1 MAEDQVKENQ
11 LVENQ
16 IETQEEP
23 LTENTAVEET
33 MVEEPQVEE
42 APIEDLQTE
51 EPVSEATEEIADDEE
66 LAVVDEAFVEETD
79 DTSATE
85 EVVDDAEEA
94 SEAFVEE
101 ADDVFTEE
109 TEAEVDEEFAD
120 AEEIELPAD
129 EEFEDDS
136 EAAAKQDGPVEELL
150 LPRDTLLSA
159 GIHIGTR
166 MKTLDM
172 ASFIYRVRPDGLFVL
187 DVKKADDRIRTAAK
201 FLARYEK
208 SKVAVAATRLYAHEP
223 VKKFCEVTGS
233 TPIIGRFI
241 PGQLSNPHYSRRVDP
256 EVIVVSDPRAD
267 AQAVKEASK
276 VGIPI
281 VALCSTD
288 NEFTGVD
295 FVIPTNN
302 KGRRALAVIFWLLAR
317 QILRERGELGAD
329 KEPMFTIE
337 DFEAKVTREE
347 EDA

>member
-11 LVENQ
+11 PVENQ
-16 IETQEEP
+16 SVPKEEVIS
-23 LTENTAVEET
+23 TSNVEET
-33 MVEEPQVEE
+33 IIEESKVEETV
-42 APIEDLQTE
+42 TE
-51 EPVSEATEEIADDEE
+51 EPIVETVPDVEADLEETAEPDLEESVEADLEETAEIDLEAESEEVAALSEEEFIEDEILLSE
-66 LAVVDEAFVEETD
+66 DVAEDEVEE
-79 DTSATE
+79 
-85 EVVDDAEEA
+85 
-94 SEAFVEE
+94 
-101 ADDVFTEE
+101 
-109 TEAEVDEEFAD
+109 
-120 AEEIELPAD
+120 
-129 EEFEDDS
+129 
-136 EAAAKQDGPVEELL
+136 KQDSQLVDELL

-187 DVKKADDRIRTAAK
+187 DVKKTDDRIRTAAK
-201 FLARYEK
+201 FLSRYEK
-208 SKVAVAATRLYAHEP
+208 AKVAVAATRLYAHEP

-241 PGQLSNPHYSRRVDP
+241 PGQLSNPQYSNRVDP
-256 EVIVVSDPRAD
+256 EIIVVSDPRAD

-317 QILRERGELGAD
+317 QILRERGEIGID
-329 KEPMFTIE
+329 KDPQATIE
-337 DFEAKVTREE
+337 DFEAKVTRAE
-347 EDA
+347 EDDT